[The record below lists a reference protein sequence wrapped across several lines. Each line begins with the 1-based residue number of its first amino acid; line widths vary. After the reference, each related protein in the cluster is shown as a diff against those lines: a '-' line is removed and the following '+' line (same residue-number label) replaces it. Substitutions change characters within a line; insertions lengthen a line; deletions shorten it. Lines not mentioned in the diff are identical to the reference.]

1 MNRIAINTV
10 AGRVATVVALAEAL
24 PSPCVSV
31 CAMDAT
37 TGLCGG
43 CLRQLDEIAS
53 WSRMD
58 DDDKRD
64 VWIKIG
70 QRADQ
75 LLDRP

>member
-1 MNRIAINTV
+1 MNRTAIMTV
-10 AGRVATVVALAEAL
+10 ASRVPAAVAQTGAM

-31 CAMDAT
+31 CAMDAA

-64 VWIKIG
+64 VWVKIG
-70 QRADQ
+70 QRAQ
-75 LLDRP
+75 AYLAQP

>member
-1 MNRIAINTV
+1 MNRLAIHTV
-10 AGRVATVVALAEAL
+10 AGRVAAVVAQAQAI

-31 CAMDAT
+31 CAMDAA

-58 DDDKRD
+58 DDDKRE

-70 QRADQ
+70 QRAQQ

>member
-1 MNRIAINTV
+1 MNQSAIKIV
-10 AGRVATVVALAEAL
+10 ASRVPAALAQTESV

-31 CAMDAT
+31 CAMDTA

-58 DDDKRD
+58 DNDKRE
-64 VWIKIG
+64 VWVKIG
-70 QRADQ
+70 QRAQ
-75 LLDRP
+75 QCLAKP

>member
-1 MNRIAINTV
+1 
-10 AGRVATVVALAEAL
+10 
-24 PSPCVSV
+24 
-31 CAMDAT
+31 MDAA

-58 DDDKRD
+58 DDDKRE
-64 VWIKIG
+64 VWVKIG
-70 QRADQ
+70 QRAQQ

>member
-1 MNRIAINTV
+1 MNRLAIDTV
-10 AGRVATVVALAEAL
+10 ASRVAAAVAQAQSI
-24 PSPCVSV
+24 PSPCVNV
-31 CAMDAT
+31 CAMDTA

-43 CLRQLDEIAS
+43 CMRQLDEIAA

-58 DDDKRD
+58 DEEKRE

-70 QRADQ
+70 QRAKQ